1 MKMFLDVGLHRTPH
15 AISLIVDFL
24 LHYANSFI
32 QSSKVTALSAVI
44 ISLP

>member
-15 AISLIVDFL
+15 ANSLIVDFL

-32 QSSKVTALSAVI
+32 HSEQ
-44 ISLP
+44 